1 MLYCYD
7 GEGTQLC
14 FFSYND
20 MGDSFMNNIF
30 DGVVIDPGHGGVDSG
45 AVGSNILEKDYN
57 LQISRY
63 MYDRFRELGVP
74 VYLTRDSDV
83 TLNPSDRVNK
93 VLSFFGSNPNVVVV
107 SNHLNAGGGDGAEVI
122 YALRNDSKLANSILN
137 NIGNTGQNTRRVY
150 QRRLP
155 SNANKDYYY
164 ILRDTGNTEPVIV
177 EYGFIDNASDVD
189 FLKDNYKELAEAVI
203 KSILEYKNIP
213 YVGPDTVTTDTYKV
227 VAGDTLYSIS
237 KKLDTSVT
245 ELKKLNNLSNNLLS
259 VGQLLKIPTKVVDV
273 GDTELYQ
280 VKSGDTLY
288 SIANKYG
295 ISVSELKSINNLS
308 NDNLSIGQLLNVPS
322 GLSLVNSYIVEKGD
336 TLYSI
341 AKKFDISVNKLKEYN
356 SFTNNLLN
364 IGQKILIP
372 ISDDTTYVVKS
383 GDTLYKI
390 AREFNISVDELKR
403 LNNLS
408 NNNLSVGQILIVK
421 DI

>member
-1 MLYCYD
+1 ML
-7 GEGTQLC
+7 
-14 FFSYND
+14 FSYDNI
-20 MGDSFMNNIF
+20 GDNVMNNIF

-45 AVGSNILEKDYN
+45 AVGSDILEKDYN

-83 TLNPSDRVNK
+83 TLNPSDRTKK
-93 VLSFFGSNPNVVVV
+93 VLSFFGSNPNVVVI

-137 NIGNTGQNTRRVY
+137 NIGDTGQNTRRVY

-177 EYGFIDNASDVD
+177 EYGFIDNDDDVD

-203 KSILEYKNIP
+203 KSVLEYKGIP
-213 YVGPDTVTTDTYKV
+213 YTSPDTITTDTYKV
-227 VAGDTLYSIS
+227 VSGDTLYSIAN
-237 KKLDTSVT
+237 KLDTTVF
-245 ELKKLNNLSNNLLS
+245 ELKKINNLSNNLLS
-259 VGQLLKIPTKVVDV
+259 VGQILKIPTKIVDV

-295 ISVSELKSINNLS
+295 ISVNELKTINNL
-308 NDNLSIGQLLNVPS
+308 NNNNLSIGQLLNVPS
-322 GLSLVNSYIVEKGD
+322 GLSSVNSYIVEKGD

-356 SFTNNLLN
+356 NLTSNLLN
-364 IGQKILIP
+364 VGQKILIP
-372 ISDDTTYVVKS
+372 IGEDTTYVVKT

-390 AREFNISVDELKR
+390 AREFNTTVDEIKR

-408 NNNLSVGQILIVK
+408 NNTLSIGQILIVK
-421 DI
+421 EV